1 MVVIIFFLNV
11 NKFACEQLFFLKQ
24 NRSASLQDVD
34 LTFSQNKNGSASSL
48 DANLNFSQLKTDLYL
63 S

>member
-1 MVVIIFFLNV
+1 MIVFYVIIVIFFLNV

-34 LTFSQNKNGSASSL
+34 L
-48 DANLNFSQLKTDLYL
+48 NFSQYKKKTDMHLYKM
-63 S
+63 